1 MDSIS
6 HVIVIF
12 ESGRVRHWQD
22 TVTAAA
28 DIYSVNRHALGNAVT
43 ALQYEALAGDAL
55 PRQERPSH
63 RMLIRALCAT
73 SGAEAAVAEEWLGLL
88 CEAVRGA
95 AEPEDGHVAPV

>member
-1 MDSIS
+1 MESIS

-43 ALQYEALAGDAL
+43 ALQYEALAGDL
-55 PRQERPSH
+55 PEQQRPSH
-63 RMLIRALCAT
+63 RMLVRALCAAT
-73 SGAEAAVAEEWLGLL
+73 GAETSVAEE
-88 CEAVRGA
+88 
-95 AEPEDGHVAPV
+95 